1 MKYQIISLLCFVVL
15 MKNKGTIYYITIAM
29 VIFSCVKIY
38 MLFASW
44 EVCIAKNCDRGLENA
59 ALGRSQTHYRLG
71 RSNHSDPEMLGS
83 AT

>member
-59 ALGRSQTHYRLG
+59 ARGRRQTHYRLG
-71 RSNHSDPEMLGS
+71 RSNRSDPEMLGS